1 MMMVER
7 GDEKGWLS
15 RRKTR
20 GLKEARGPSPARSQ
34 LLVAREGG
42 GGRSH
47 EKAGLRMTRHF

>member
-1 MMMVER
+1 VMMVER

>member
-15 RRKTR
+15 CRKTR
-20 GLKEARGPSPARSQ
+20 GLKEEARGPNPARFQ
-34 LLVAREGG
+34 LLVARGG
-42 GGRSH
+42 RGRSH